1 MLGQIKVV
9 SDPIELVP
17 LLVIFNNTMY
27 KKIFDSLSTNWMTK
41 AELTEKNSD
50 KDVEECLLILRKGSL
65 IDEQWRMPGPG
76 KKPEKEYRAAY
87 TRFRSNIQCN
97 FADLADILYI
107 SISNDEE
114 LREKAQQLEE
124 ELQRS
129 SGSIGDLA
137 RKMGVSQT
145 YIKSVAKRIPHLD
158 VKGQG
163 LVRLEEESGK

>member
-9 SDPIELVP
+9 NDPIELVP

-27 KKIFDSLSTNWMTK
+27 KMIFDSLSTNWMTK
-41 AELTEKNSD
+41 AELAEKNNE

-65 IDEQWRMPGPG
+65 IDEQWRMPTPG
-76 KKPEKEYRAAY
+76 KKPEKEYRATY
-87 TRFRSNIQCN
+87 TRFRSNIQCS

-107 SISNDEE
+107 STSNDEE
-114 LREKAQQLEE
+114 LRGTAEQLEK
-124 ELQRS
+124 ELEHS

-137 RKMGVSQT
+137 RKLGVSQT
-145 YIKSVAKRIPHLD
+145 YVKSISKRIPHLD

-163 LVRLEEESGK
+163 LVRIEE

>member
-9 SDPIELVP
+9 NDPVELVP
-17 LLVIFNNTMY
+17 LLVIFNNAMY
-27 KKIFDSLSTNWMTK
+27 KRIFDSLSANWMTK
-41 AELTEKNSD
+41 AELAEKNSE

-65 IDEQWRMPGPG
+65 IDEQWRMPSPG
-76 KKPEKEYRAAY
+76 KKSEKEYRATY

-107 SISNDEE
+107 STSNDEK
-114 LREKAQQLEE
+114 LREKAEKLEE
-124 ELQRS
+124 ELNQS

-137 RKMGVSQT
+137 RKLGVSQT
-145 YIKSVAKRIPHLD
+145 YVRSIAKRIPHLD

-163 LVRLEEESGK
+163 LVRLEE